1 MPNSTPALG
10 TQYNPLR
17 LPKSQEEFEDNIAD
31 TSRIDLGVTGSLFA
45 GEEATVVI
53 AVGDE
58 WHHMDASY
66 ALRIYKMLG
75 EVIVGAKEHN
85 LKLAEKD
92 N

>member
-17 LPKSQEEFEDNIAD
+17 LPKSHEEFEANYAD
-31 TSRIDLGVTGSLFA
+31 TSRIDLGVTGTLFVA
-45 GEEATVVI
+45 EEATVVI
-53 AVGDE
+53 SVGEE
-58 WHHMDASY
+58 WHHMDVDY

-75 EVIVGAKEHN
+75 EVIVGAKKHN
-85 LKLAEKD
+85 QKLAKK